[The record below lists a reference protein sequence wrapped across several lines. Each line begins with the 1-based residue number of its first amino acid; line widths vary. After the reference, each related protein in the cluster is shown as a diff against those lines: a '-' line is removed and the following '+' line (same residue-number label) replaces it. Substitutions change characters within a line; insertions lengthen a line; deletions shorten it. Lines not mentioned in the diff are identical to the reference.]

1 MNFQDIAGA
10 ACRALTARKDGPSLY
25 DICDPLLLKYD
36 GGDRHLGKFYRTALG
51 NPALRPLLRRAG
63 LVELRDG
70 GRLGQ
75 LQQALTQARD
85 QETPDWTAIG
95 RPVAA
100 LLDSIE
106 LSHPRPPPV
115 AAPERAPD
123 LAEIEAAIRSCG
135 AHLLRSYGSNGFI
148 PTYAAFNLIGDPDFG
163 GRELEMALTGLNAR
177 GYKNST
183 LLFNLARVFI
193 ARSKAAVLINPP
205 WRGIAEPMWQPMQI
219 RHRSAYYDAFF
230 TEALLSFVDS
240 GLASPDQ
247 AGASR
252 RAISDMVEFCLVTSK
267 EDVRAQEGSNEGS
280 NHGANHGARF
290 SVITAL
296 APLPH
301 PRFSR
306 FFSQIKQDLG
316 FGIYVPDCD
325 TTACSFSAATQAGS
339 TDPILDQPLLD
350 FYAGYQ
356 VSAGTNEPRVTVPIN
371 DNIDYE
377 GGVVTWIDNIAG
389 ECPFGNDLD
398 PTLNLDILE
407 VSFRNLKRWKV
418 LETPQR
424 LKTVHKIIG
433 FQKRLV
439 QSGAFR
445 DPRSHIYYLP
455 ELYCAYF
462 GRCYAAFA
470 ALPAAARAAIDPDG
484 AFEFIR
490 GKVLFYV
497 ENELTS
503 AEMNVFDAA
512 LALIALG
519 HLGAAP
525 ATFTPALHCIVSHLG
540 EGGRR
545 GPFKAYE
552 WNKMKTPIRILV
564 GGPEVTSAFV
574 LMGLALARRALRGSS
589 VKVRAG
595 EPKALVRDAN
605 PHHNSDAY

>member
-1 MNFQDIAGA
+1 MNFSEIAGA

-25 DICDPLLLKYD
+25 DVCDPVLLKYD

-63 LVELRDG
+63 LPELSDG
-70 GRLGQ
+70 TKM
-75 LQQALTQARD
+75 QALQHALLRAR
-85 QETPDWTAIG
+85 QEDEPAWHAISQ
-95 RPVAA
+95 PVAA
-100 LLDSIE
+100 LLDTID
-106 LSHPRPPPV
+106 LRHPQPPAV
-115 AAPERAPD
+115 ATPTQAPALPD
-123 LAEIEAAIRSCG
+123 LETVIRHCG
-135 AHLLRSYGSNGFI
+135 AHLLRSFRSNGFI
-148 PTYAAFNLIGDPDFG
+148 PTYAAFNLIGDPDVG
-163 GRELEMALTGLNAR
+163 GRELGMALNGLNAR

-193 ARSKAAVLINPP
+193 ARSAAAKLINPP
-205 WRGIAEPMWQPMQI
+205 WRGIAEPMWEPMQI

-230 TEALLSFVDS
+230 TEALLSFVES

-247 AGASR
+247 ATTSR
-252 RAISDMVEFCLVTSK
+252 RAISDMIEFCLVTSK
-267 EDVRAQEGSNEGS
+267 EEVRAQD
-280 NHGANHGARF
+280 GANF
-290 SVITAL
+290 NVITAL

-325 TTACSFSAATQAGS
+325 TTACAFSAATQAGA

-356 VSAGTNEPRVTVPIN
+356 VDGVTNEPRVTVPLN

-377 GGVVTWIDNIAG
+377 GGVVTWIDNLAG
-389 ECPFGNDLD
+389 ERPYGNDLD

-407 VSFRNLKRWKV
+407 VSFRNLARWNV
-418 LETPQR
+418 IETPQR
-424 LKTVHKIIG
+424 LTTVQRIIG

-439 QSGAFR
+439 LTGAFAN
-445 DPRSHIYYLP
+445 PRSHIYYLP

-462 GRCYAAFA
+462 GRCYAAFM
-470 ALPAAARAAIDPDG
+470 ALPAAARQAIDPDG
-484 AFEFIR
+484 TFESIR
-490 GKVLFYV
+490 RKILSYV
-497 ENELTS
+497 ENELIT
-503 AEMNVFDAA
+503 AEMNPFDAA

-519 HLGAAP
+519 HLGAEP
-525 ATFTPALHCIVSHLG
+525 DSFTPALHCIVSHLG

-574 LMGLALARRALRGSS
+574 LMGLVLARRALTQRHGS
-589 VKVRAG
+589 
-595 EPKALVRDAN
+595 
-605 PHHNSDAY
+605 H